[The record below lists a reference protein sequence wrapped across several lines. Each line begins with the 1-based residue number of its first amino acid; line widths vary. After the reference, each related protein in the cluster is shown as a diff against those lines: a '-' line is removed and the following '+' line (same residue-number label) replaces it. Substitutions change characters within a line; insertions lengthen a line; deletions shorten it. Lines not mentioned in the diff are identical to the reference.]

1 MIDFRAH
8 DTREH
13 AQTQPGAI
21 QPPDDDLQDR
31 IRAALT
37 MQRYVRDAARR
48 EAGGEGRGTP

>member
-8 DTREH
+8 DTHEH
-13 AQTQPGAI
+13 AQTQPDAI

-37 MQRYVRDAARR
+37 MQRYVRDVARR
-48 EAGGEGRGTP
+48 EAAASK